1 MGELA
6 AGRRRR
12 VLPDVEL
19 GETTETG
26 AELTHA
32 DILIVEDN
40 PSDMK
45 LVLHAMRAQHR
56 NLQVTVVRDGEAA
69 LDYLMCRGQFAQLA
83 GAMPPRLVLLDLK
96 IPKIN
101 GFQVLAE
108 VRKQPGT
115 RLIPIV
121 VLTSS
126 NQTEDILKAYELGAN
141 SYVQK
146 PVDFDALS
154 NVILGLVAYWMGI
167 NLVPANQRRQALGES
182 QA

>member
-6 AGRRRR
+6 AWRRRR
-12 VLPDVEL
+12 VLPGVEL

-26 AELTHA
+26 TELTYA

-45 LVLHAMRAQHR
+45 LVLHAMRAQYR
-56 NLQVTVVRDGEAA
+56 DLQVIVVRDGEAA
-69 LDYLMCRGQFAQLA
+69 LDYLLTRGTFAHRL
-83 GAMPPRLVLLDLK
+83 GAAPPKLVLLDLK

-108 VRKQPGT
+108 ARRHAGT

-126 NQTEDILKAYELGAN
+126 NQTEDILQAYELGAN

-154 NVILGLVAYWMGI
+154 DVIGRLAAYWMTT
-167 NLVPANQRRQALGES
+167 NLAPPNQYRQVQPQPNA
-182 QA
+182 